1 MRDPKLSLISAILL
15 VPKKRQK
22 FYLDTSKLSR
32 GTFFKVK
39 AELSEQGIVTIDEAK
54 QMKLDHEKALK
65 FVNENYPGLACTFDT
80 TLGCSVNTYG
90 DHRSANTG
98 ETDKQE

>member
-22 FYLDTSKLSR
+22 FYLDTSNLSR

-39 AELSEQGIVTIDEAK
+39 AELSELGIVTIDEAK

-80 TLGCSVNTYG
+80 TLGCGVNTYG
-90 DHRSANTG
+90 DQRGVVMG
-98 ETDKQE
+98 ETGNQE